1 MRGLLPKLF
10 ASKLQPVVQGFQRW
24 KAWCGLKEPMT
35 RILNILLDL
44 AFLPAGRRIAKF
56 RLIEIVAGHCHEA
69 DIEVPLFATAYSV
82 IGRAHVAIDPSSANA
97 TKGPSSTVIGD

>member
-69 DIEVPLFATAYSV
+69 DIDVPLFATAYSV
-82 IGRAHVAIDPSSANA
+82 DGRAHVMGWTPPTEPSE
-97 TKGPSSTVIGD
+97 